1 VVEDDPAD
9 AFAMKRILA
18 ATPYQLLRARSIRQA
33 QQLLKEVKP
42 AAILL
47 DIVLMGD
54 ESWRLMVQIRQQ
66 DASSEIPLI
75 VMSST
80 GDERKAIH
88 LGADEYLSKPVD
100 GEALIGLLDRLTGRR
115 TITRILLVDDEEV
128 TRYLVRQLLPR
139 SRYSMSAADNGS
151 DGLRLLHDER
161 PDVIL
166 LDINMPDM
174 NGYQFLERLHDDAKG
189 AAVSVSKVPV
199 IVLTSAILEPGDRT
213 LLHRASTILSKSELS
228 SAMLIDAIEH
238 VLHRADAMVGE

>member
-1 VVEDDPAD
+1 
-9 AFAMKRILA
+9 
-18 ATPYQLLRARSIRQA
+18 
-33 QQLLKEVKP
+33 LLKEVQP

-66 DASSEIPLI
+66 DASADIPLV
-75 VMSST
+75 VMSSS

-100 GEALIGLLDRLTGRR
+100 GETLIGLLDRLTGRR
-115 TITRILLVDDEEV
+115 SITRILLVDDEEV

-139 SRYSMSAADNGS
+139 SRYALSAADNGTE
-151 DGLRLLHDER
+151 GLRLLRDEP

>member
-1 VVEDDPAD
+1 
-9 AFAMKRILA
+9 
-18 ATPYQLLRARSIRQA
+18 
-33 QQLLKEVKP
+33 
-42 AAILL
+42 
-47 DIVLMGD
+47 
-54 ESWRLMVQIRQQ
+54 MVQIRQQ
-66 DASSEIPLI
+66 ETSAEIPLV

-80 GDERKAIH
+80 GDDRKAIH

-100 GEALIGLLDRLTGRR
+100 GETLIGLLDRMTGRR
-115 TITRILLVDDEEV
+115 SITRILLVDDEEV

-139 SRYSMSAADNGS
+139 SRYSLSAADNGRE
-151 DGLRLLHDER
+151 GLRLVHAEP

-174 NGYQFLERLHDDAKG
+174 NGYQFLEQLHDDAMG
-189 AAVSVSKVPV
+189 VPVSASDIPV

-238 VLHRADAMVGE
+238 VLHRANAMVAE